1 MKKVK
6 LLFAVCLLTSGCWL
20 MEPIDGPQ
28 SIGSDGL
35 RSAKTH
41 GEQLGEG
48 VTATGRAV
56 GGPIGFGI
64 ILGGLALTKLF
75 REMRKKKKK

>member
-1 MKKVK
+1 
-6 LLFAVCLLTSGCWL
+6 

-28 SIGSDGL
+28 STGSVRQYKSDGL

-41 GEQLGEG
+41 GEQIGEG
-48 VTATGRAV
+48 VSATGRAV

-75 REMRKKKKK
+75 REMRRKKKK